1 MSIDGTP
8 VFAES
13 NLADQDYVHETL
25 VFTASG
31 ASTLS
36 LFAFNDQSYLELD
49 DVAVTSLPVPEPGGL
64 PLLAAGL
71 LMTGI
76 ALRRRGRS

>member
-1 MSIDGTP
+1 MSIDGAP
-8 VFAES
+8 VFTGS
-13 NLADQDYVHETL
+13 NLADQDDVHETL

-49 DVAVTSLPVPEPGGL
+49 NIAVTALPVPEPGSL

-76 ALRRRGRS
+76 TLRRRGRG